1 MNSSRRNLILMTLIA
16 PLGGLVAGR
25 ANATDTRCYD
35 PATLSLS
42 QKSRRRTLGY
52 VDKST
57 NVTKRCGACAFY
69 KKTAEECG
77 SCDLLSGGPVVA
89 SGVCNSYASLKG

>member
-16 PLGGLVAGR
+16 PLAGLVTRR
-25 ANATDTRCYD
+25 ANATDARCYD

-57 NVTKRCGACAFY
+57 NATKRCDICAFY
-69 KKTAEECG
+69 KKTTGECG
-77 SCDLLSGGPVVA
+77 SCDLLSGGAVAA